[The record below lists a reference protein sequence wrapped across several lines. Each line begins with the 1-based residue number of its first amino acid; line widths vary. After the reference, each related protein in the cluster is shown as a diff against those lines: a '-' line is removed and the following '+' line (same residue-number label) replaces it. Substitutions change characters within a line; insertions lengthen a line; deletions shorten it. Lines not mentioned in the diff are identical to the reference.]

1 MYSHTKQRVSLQDC
15 RVILDIAFRCS
26 RSKFVSH
33 SAAFSTVCKSNVE
46 SYATGRSAVPDRM
59 SSHTRHCFPP
69 FLVECRVTL
78 DRLSDL
84 LGRMSRQTR
93 QRFPFQVE
101 LRVIIKSAYRCFRSN
116 VESQS
121 KAFFAVASR
130 LSSHWT
136 AHPAVR
142 GRMSSHSTALLLL
155 QVECRVTQDSAY
167 RPSRFNVESQST
179 AFSDLPVRMSNYSTE
194 LSAVPGRMFSHTRQR
209 FLLFQC
215 ECRVCTAL
223 NALPCRMSS
232 HIRQRFPTFQ
242 FEC

>member
-1 MYSHTKQRVSLQDC
+1 
-15 RVILDIAFRCS
+15 
-26 RSKFVSH
+26 
-33 SAAFSTVCKSNVE
+33 
-46 SYATGRSAVPDRM
+46 M

-69 FLVECRVTL
+69 FQVECRVTL
-78 DRLSDL
+78 DRPSDL
-84 LGRMSRQTR
+84 LGRMSSQTR
-93 QRFPFQVE
+93 QRFPLFQVE
-101 LRVIIKSAYRCFRSN
+101 FRVIIKSAYRCFRSN

-121 KAFFAVASR
+121 RAFFAVASR
-130 LSSHWT
+130 LSSHWI

-142 GRMSSHSTALLLL
+142 GRMSSHSTALLL

-167 RPSRFNVESQST
+167 RLSRSNVESQST
-179 AFSDLPVRMSNYSTE
+179 ALSDLPVRMSNYSTE

-215 ECRVCTAL
+215 ECRVSIAL